1 MARFLSQDNWKF
13 YHIDDAEANR
23 KRVMLIGTAILTT
36 IDHLVDAELFGPNSA
51 IRNVGFIIG
60 LFFEFVVAYEET
72 CESIEDGWRFVV
84 VRKLDE
90 FDIKIRGLKGA
101 ERIAEGLR
109 EIALEEEAMDQAEKE
124 EQQEAEKDSH
134 DPNPQND
141 KTDIPPSTPFPNFV
155 NAYKPDIAADSEF
168 RSWDAWDWE
177 QEVRIYTVWHGIDG
191 KIEGNQYDLTL
202 AENYE
207 SDDESMSSDDA
218 SDVSAR

>member
-1 MARFLSQDNWKF
+1 
-13 YHIDDAEANR
+13 
-23 KRVMLIGTAILTT
+23 MLIGTAILTT
-36 IDHLVDAELFGPNSA
+36 IDHLITAEFFGPDSA
-51 IRNVGFIIG
+51 IRNLGFIIG
-60 LFFEFVVAYEET
+60 LFLEFVVAYEET

-90 FDIKIRGLKGA
+90 FGIKIGGLKGA

-134 DPNPQND
+134 NPNPQND

-155 NAYKPDIAADSEF
+155 NAYKPGIAADSEF

-177 QEVRIYTVWHGIDG
+177 QEVRTSNFYPHTHVLRPIYL
-191 KIEGNQYDLTL
+191 LTS
-202 AENYE
+202 ERY
-207 SDDESMSSDDA
+207 
-218 SDVSAR
+218 R